1 MTFSILV
8 RDPETGAMGA
18 AAATGNLCVGGWVLR
33 GDVRAGLS
41 ASQGKTP
48 STLWGEDV
56 LEEMQKG
63 LSAEKAV
70 AAVVSADGGR
80 EARQLLALDLGGRS
94 AAFTGDEN
102 LPEVSEL
109 LFPNIV
115 VGGNKLGDR
124 DVTEACR
131 LGYLNCR
138 GTMAVRLLMALES
151 GASAGG
157 DLRGLQS
164 AAILVV
170 SEQAPPVDLKID
182 YSETPLGDLG
192 QLVARAESDTY
203 RKWCN
208 TLPTRRDPES

>member
-8 RDPETGAMGA
+8 RDPETGAMGG

-56 LEEMQKG
+56 LDRMRKG
-63 LSAEKAV
+63 LSTENAV
-70 AAVVSADGGR
+70 AAVVSADRGR
-80 EARQLLALDLGGRS
+80 ETRQLLALDRGGRT

-102 LPEVSEL
+102 VPEVSEL
-109 LFPNIV
+109 IFLNVV
-115 VGGNKLGDR
+115 VGGNMLGNR
-124 DVTEACR
+124 AVTEACR
-131 LGYLNCR
+131 LGYANSC
-138 GTMAVRLLMALES
+138 GTMAARLLVALEH

-170 SEQAPPVDLKID
+170 SEQAPPVDLRID
-182 YSETPLGDLG
+182 YSATPLRDLG
-192 QLVARAESDTY
+192 QLVARVESDTY
-203 RKWCN
+203 RKWCD
-208 TLPTRRDPES
+208 TLPTRHDPES

>member
-8 RDPETGAMGA
+8 RDPETGAMGG

-56 LEEMQKG
+56 LDRMRKG
-63 LSAEKAV
+63 LGAENAV
-70 AAVVSADGGR
+70 VAVVSADHGR
-80 EARQLLALDLGGRS
+80 ETRQLLALDNGGRT

-102 LPEVSEL
+102 VSEVSEL
-109 LFPNIV
+109 IFLNMV
-115 VGGNKLGDR
+115 VGGNMLGNR
-124 DVTEACR
+124 AVIEACR
-131 LGYLNCR
+131 LGYVNSS
-138 GTMAVRLLMALES
+138 GTMAARLLVALEH

-170 SEQAPPVDLKID
+170 SEQAPPVDLRID
-182 YSETPLGDLG
+182 HSETPLRDLG

-208 TLPTRRDPES
+208 TLPTRHDPES